1 MNVAFV
7 LLTQMSSFTEISRNT
22 FLNGL
27 FLPIIMISTTN
38 PRELV
43 SMMFIA
49 ILLGPFVGYNLG
61 KISQ

>member
-1 MNVAFV
+1 
-7 LLTQMSSFTEISRNT
+7 MSSFTEISRNT